1 MKDAVM
7 IPMTNTELLD
17 ELIVESGKKVSYLA
31 EKCGLS
37 RQGFDNCRKNKAYF
51 NSKHIKILCFE
62 LNVESLQQREAVF
75 FAY

>member
-1 MKDAVM
+1 MNNAVM

-17 ELIVESGKKVSYLA
+17 KLILESGKKVSYLA

-51 NSKHIKILCFE
+51 NSKQIKILCFE
-62 LNVESLQQREAVF
+62 LSVTSLQDKEAVF
-75 FAY
+75 FAH